1 VIYLTAEQVLF
12 LHDRLV
18 EETGGEHGVR
28 DLGGLESAL
37 ARPQAAFGG
46 TEFYPDLMTKAAV
59 VMDGIVRNHPFIDG
73 NKRAGIA
80 TAALFLEINGYRLT
94 TTNAELEE
102 FTLRVTTT
110 KQDID
115 NIADWFRAKTT
126 RVRAR

>member
-28 DLGGLESAL
+28 VLGGLESAL
-37 ARPQAAFGG
+37 ARPRAAFGG

-59 VMDGIVRNHPFIDG
+59 VMDGIIRNHPFIDG

-94 TTNAELEE
+94 ATNAELEE

-110 KQDID
+110 KPAVEE
-115 NIADWFRAKTT
+115 IAEWFRANTT